1 MASNYVSTKE
11 AADQL
16 GVSTR
21 QVRNMV
27 AHGRLDVL
35 KSGNS
40 LLISTDSLNRACQ
53 MPRRAGRAWTPR
65 IAWAALAMLGGADA
79 AWLQPSE
86 RYRLRQ
92 SLQTRTVDE
101 VMAGARNR
109 ATVRRFRATPDAIS
123 RLREHVAA
131 TGGTAMRDADI
142 ASQFGLAGGGEF
154 LDGYVPVGVAEEMAE
169 AFYMEEDTSGNVIL
183 REVDF
188 EEALKAGVPTAA
200 IALDLAESVATRE
213 HSAGRSVLEKLL
225 DEQFNRG

>member
-21 QVRNMV
+21 QIRNMV

-35 KSGNS
+35 KSGNN
-40 LLISTDSLNRACQ
+40 LLVSTDSLNRAYQ
-53 MPRRAGRAWTPR
+53 VPRRAGRAWTPR
-65 IAWAALAMLGGADA
+65 IAWAALAMLDGADA

-92 SLQTRTVDE
+92 SLQTRTVDDL
-101 VMAGARNR
+101 MAAARNR

-123 RLREHVAA
+123 RLLEHVAA

-142 ASQFGLAGGGEF
+142 ASKFGLAGGGGF

-169 AFYMEEDTSGNVIL
+169 AFYMEADTSGNVTL
-183 REVDF
+183 REVEF

-225 DEQFNRG
+225 DEQVNRG